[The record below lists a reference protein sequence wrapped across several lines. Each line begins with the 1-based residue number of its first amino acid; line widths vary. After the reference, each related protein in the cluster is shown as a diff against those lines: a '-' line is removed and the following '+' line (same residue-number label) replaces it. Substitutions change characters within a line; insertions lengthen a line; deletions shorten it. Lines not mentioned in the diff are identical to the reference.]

1 VDNAIRFHQ
10 TGGPDV
16 LRWES
21 IPVGDPGPGEARVRH
36 VAVGLNFA
44 DTYFRTGLYPAK
56 LPSGI
61 GMEGSGV
68 VEAVGPGVTNV
79 EPGNRVA
86 YTGSPLG
93 AYATGRVMPAGCLV
107 KLPKDISFETAAGM
121 MMRGLTSA
129 YLMRR
134 IYPWKKGDTFLIHAA
149 AGGVGL
155 IVSQWAK
162 LLGLTVIGTVSSEE
176 KAEVARAHGCDFTI
190 NYRIEDFAKR
200 VREITG
206 GKGVPVVIDSVGKDT
221 FAGSIDSLARRGLLV
236 GVGTASGAFPPIDAM
251 QLAIKGSLFFTRP
264 ALADYIADPAEKAE
278 LAGELFDHVA
288 AGRIR
293 IEINQHYALQDAVQ
307 AHRDLESRKTT
318 GSSIFVV

>member
-1 VDNAIRFHQ
+1 VDNVIRFHQ
-10 TGGPDV
+10 TGGPEV

-21 IPVGDPGPGEARVRH
+21 APVAEPGPGEARVRH

-44 DTYFRTGLYPAK
+44 DTYFRSGLYPAK

-68 VEAVGPGVTNV
+68 VEAVGPGVTQV
-79 EPGNRVA
+79 QPGDRVA

-107 KLPKDISFETAAGM
+107 RLPKDISFETAAAM

-134 IYPWKKGDTFLIHAA
+134 IHPWKKGETFLIHAA

-176 KAEVARAHGCDFTI
+176 KAEVARAHGCDYTI

-200 VREITG
+200 VREITNG
-206 GKGVPVVIDSVGKDT
+206 QGVPVVIDSVGKDT
-221 FAGSIDSLARRGLLV
+221 FAGSLDSLARRGLLV

-278 LAGELFDHVA
+278 LAGELFEHVA
-288 AGRIR
+288 SGRIR
-293 IEINQHYALQDAVQ
+293 IEINQHYALREAEQ